1 MLYNFILLLKLHV
14 FFLFILSVFPLFE
27 GALSGMLIRSWE
39 VVMQE
44 GKGIEYVSVSLM
56 DMRHKLFIP
65 SLENEQCLVEL
76 VKKVSFA
83 CQVHHNH

>member
-1 MLYNFILLLKLHV
+1 MR
-14 FFLFILSVFPLFE
+14 E
-27 GALSGMLIRSWE
+27 
-39 VVMQE
+39 
-44 GKGIEYVSVSLM
+44 KGIEYVSVSLM

-83 CQVHHNH
+83 PQVLCIKFMHFGADFLNTNLHKPFVDKFNSMGSIFVMATNFVVLFH

>member
-1 MLYNFILLLKLHV
+1 MGGSD
-14 FFLFILSVFPLFE
+14 SVRE
-27 GALSGMLIRSWE
+27 
-39 VVMQE
+39 
-44 GKGIEYVSVSLM
+44 KGIEYVSVSLM

-83 CQVHHNH
+83 LTSNSCILEMIIRTQTLMNFHEPSVNT